1 METDALE
8 LINELEDLI
17 DKGVPVPFTGRCLL
31 DKDELLELIQEI
43 KLKLPTDLEQ
53 AKWIKAERENIIND
67 AKKEAEEIIKTANDK
82 LIALIDENEITKQAA
97 EKANSIVERANAD
110 AKTTKNESY
119 QYADR
124 LLENVETVAHRAIYE
139 LDQCVKLVQENR
151 DQLKEV

>member
-97 EKANSIVERANAD
+97 EKANSIVERASAD

-139 LDQCVKLVQENR
+139 LEQCVKLVQENR
-151 DQLKEV
+151 DQLK

>member
-110 AKTTKNESY
+110 AKTTKDASY
-119 QYADR
+119 QYADK

-139 LDQCVKLVQENR
+139 LEQCVKLVRKNR
-151 DQLKEV
+151 DQLK

>member
-1 METDALE
+1 METDVLE

-53 AKWIKAERENIIND
+53 AKWIKAERENIISD

-110 AKTTKNESY
+110 ARTTKNESY

-139 LDQCVKLVQENR
+139 LEQCVKLVQDNR
-151 DQLKEV
+151 DQLK

>member
-110 AKTTKNESY
+110 ARTTKNESY

-139 LDQCVKLVQENR
+139 LEQCVKLVQENR
-151 DQLKEV
+151 DQLK

>member
-17 DKGVPVPFTGRCLL
+17 DKGFPVPFTGRCLL

-139 LDQCVKLVQENR
+139 LEQCVKLVQENR
-151 DQLKEV
+151 DQLK

>member
-97 EKANSIVERANAD
+97 
-110 AKTTKNESY
+110 
-119 QYADR
+119 
-124 LLENVETVAHRAIYE
+124 
-139 LDQCVKLVQENR
+139 
-151 DQLKEV
+151 

>member
-53 AKWIKAERENIIND
+53 AKWIKAERENIISD

-110 AKTTKNESY
+110 ARTTKNESY

-139 LDQCVKLVQENR
+139 LEQCVKLVQENR
-151 DQLKEV
+151 GQLK

>member
-53 AKWIKAERENIIND
+53 AKWIKAERENIISD

-110 AKTTKNESY
+110 ARTTKNESY

-139 LDQCVKLVQENR
+139 LEQCVKLVQENR
-151 DQLKEV
+151 DQLK

>member
-82 LIALIDENEITKQAA
+82 LITLIDENEITKQAA

-139 LDQCVKLVQENR
+139 LEQCVKLVQENR
-151 DQLKEV
+151 DQLK

>member
-53 AKWIKAERENIIND
+53 AKWLQAERETIISD
-67 AKKEAEEIIKTANDK
+67 AKKEEE
-82 LIALIDENEITKQAA
+82 LIDENEITKQAA

-110 AKTTKNESY
+110 ARTTKNESY

-139 LDQCVKLVQENR
+139 LEQCVKLVQDNR
-151 DQLKEV
+151 DQLK

>member
-53 AKWIKAERENIIND
+53 AKWIKAERENIISD

-139 LDQCVKLVQENR
+139 LEQCVKLVQDNR
-151 DQLKEV
+151 DQLK

>member
-1 METDALE
+1 M
-8 LINELEDLI
+8 
-17 DKGVPVPFTGRCLL
+17 PFTGRCLL

-53 AKWIKAERENIIND
+53 AKWIKAERENIISD

-110 AKTTKNESY
+110 ARTTKNESY

-139 LDQCVKLVQENR
+139 LEQCVKLVQDNR
-151 DQLKEV
+151 DQLK

>member
-110 AKTTKNESY
+110 ARTTKNESY

-139 LDQCVKLVQENR
+139 LEQCVKLVQDNR
-151 DQLKEV
+151 DQLK

>member
-53 AKWIKAERENIIND
+53 AKWIKAERENIISD

-110 AKTTKNESY
+110 ARTTKNESY

-139 LDQCVKLVQENR
+139 LEQCVKLVQDNR
-151 DQLKEV
+151 DQLK

>member
-53 AKWIKAERENIIND
+53 AKWIKAERENIISD

-139 LDQCVKLVQENR
+139 LEQCVKLVQENR
-151 DQLKEV
+151 DQLK

>member
-53 AKWIKAERENIIND
+53 AKWIKAERENIISD
-67 AKKEAEEIIKTANDK
+67 AKKEADEIVKSANAQ
-82 LIALIDENEITKQAA
+82 LIALIDENEITKKAS
-97 EKANSIVERANAD
+97 EKANHIMERANAD
-110 AKTTKNESY
+110 AKTTKDASY

-124 LLENVETVAHRAIYE
+124 LLENVDMVAHRAIYE
-139 LDQCVKLVQENR
+139 LEQCVKLVQENR
-151 DQLKEV
+151 DQLK